1 MSFVEP
7 PVRKSL
13 FLGVPPFINYVPS
26 GGFGGEIVRGPQYWD
41 FSSWDQDQLWRF
53 VNAMGRWIDEFA
65 QSEDKSNVS
74 DWEVSNTTSKR
85 KQVSV
90 SMKCANYI
98 FGTQQNSDKFLS
110 IQGDPNLL
118 NVA

>member
-1 MSFVEP
+1 MSFIEP

-90 SMKCANYI
+90 SNELCRFYFRYA
-98 FGTQQNSDKFLS
+98 T
-110 IQGDPNLL
+110 
-118 NVA
+118 